1 MRNREIAVQAL
12 EPDNADTYTRVAG
25 FFD

>member
-1 MRNREIAVQAL
+1 MLNREIAVQAL
-12 EPDNADTYTRVAG
+12 EPDNADTYTHVAG

>member
-1 MRNREIAVQAL
+1 MLNWEVAVQAL
-12 EPDNADTYTRVAG
+12 EPDNADTYTHVAG

>member
-1 MRNREIAVQAL
+1 MLTREIAVQAL
-12 EPDNADTYTRVAG
+12 EPDNADTYTHVAG